1 MSTIL
6 IVIAFD
12 DVAGPVAETP
22 QQTIDYEFAQ
32 QELMIEEMGNDP
44 IQDAIVAIE
53 KEHEKDKEGE
63 EEEGRVMALSIVV

>member
-1 MSTIL
+1 MAET
-6 IVIAFD
+6 
-12 DVAGPVAETP
+12 GAETP

-53 KEHEKDKEGE
+53 KEHEKDKEGT
-63 EEEGRVMALSIVV
+63 